1 MAVYT
6 TIIVILSIIFLGL
19 SVVMVKEKTAVVIQR
34 FGKYQRIATSGLSF
48 KVPIIDTNAGILNM
62 RIQQLDVAIET
73 KTMDNVFVNMR
84 VSVQYHVIKSKK
96 HEAFYLLDDPESQIS
111 AYIFD
116 DVRAEVPKMELD
128 DLFAKKDDIAN
139 AVRSNLDNAMN
150 EYGFQ
155 IVKALITDIDPDK
168 NVKESMN
175 RINAAKRDKEAALEE
190 AEAEKITIVKKA
202 EADAES
208 KRLQGEGIAQ
218 QRLEI
223 VKGFKES
230 VEDFHNSLQD
240 ISSSEVMQFV
250 LMTQYFDTLNNI
262 GSNSKNSS
270 ILIPNSPG
278 AMKDFQEQII
288 QGTFIGNRFNEH
300 IENAEENKKD

>member
-19 SVVMVKEKTAVVIQR
+19 SVVIVREKTAVVIQR

-48 KVPIIDTNAGILNM
+48 KAPIIDANAGILNM

-150 EYGFQ
+150 EYGYQ

-300 IENAEENKKD
+300 IEDADQNKKN

>member
-6 TIIVILSIIFLGL
+6 TIIVIISILFLALSIVI
-19 SVVMVKEKTAVVIQR
+19 VREKTAVVIQR
-34 FGKYQRIATSGLSF
+34 FGKHQRIATSGLSF

-62 RIQQLDVAIET
+62 RIQQLDVGIET

-128 DLFAKKDDIAN
+128 DVFAKKDDIAN

-150 EYGFQ
+150 EYGYQ

-230 VEDFHNSLQD
+230 VEDFQNSLQD

-300 IENAEENKKD
+300 IEDAEQNKKD

>member
-1 MAVYT
+1 MGILT
-6 TIIVILSIIFLGL
+6 TIGLVVAIILFALSIVI
-19 SVVMVKEKTAVVIQR
+19 VREKTAIIIQR
-34 FGKYQRIATSGLSF
+34 FGKHQRIATSGLSF
-48 KVPIIDTNAGILNM
+48 KVPIIDTNAGVLNM
-62 RIQQLDVAIET
+62 RIQQLDVGIET

-128 DLFAKKDDIAN
+128 DVFAKKDDIAN
-139 AVRSNLDNAMN
+139 AVRNNLDNAMN

-175 RINAAKRDKEAALEE
+175 RINAAKRDKEAALQE

-230 VEDFHNSLQD
+230 VEDFQNSLQD

-300 IENAEENKKD
+300 ITGAEENKKE

>member
-1 MAVYT
+1 
-6 TIIVILSIIFLGL
+6 
-19 SVVMVKEKTAVVIQR
+19 MVKEKTAVVIQR

>member
-6 TIIVILSIIFLGL
+6 TIIVILSILFLGL
-19 SVVMVKEKTAVVIQR
+19 SVVIVREKTAVVIQR
-34 FGKYQRIATSGLSF
+34 FGKHQRIATSGLSF
-48 KVPIIDTNAGILNM
+48 KAPIIDTNAGILNM
-62 RIQQLDVAIET
+62 RIQQLDVGIET
-73 KTMDNVFVNMR
+73 KTLDNVFVNMR

-150 EYGFQ
+150 EYGYQ

-230 VEDFHNSLQD
+230 VEDFQNSLQD

-300 IENAEENKKD
+300 IEDAEENKKD

>member
-1 MAVYT
+1 MGILT
-6 TIIVILSIIFLGL
+6 TIGLVVAIILFALSIVI
-19 SVVMVKEKTAVVIQR
+19 VREKTAIIIQR
-34 FGKYQRIATSGLSF
+34 FGKHKRIATSGLSF
-48 KVPIIDTNAGILNM
+48 KVPIIDTNAGVLNM
-62 RIQQLDVAIET
+62 RIQQLDVGIET

-128 DLFAKKDDIAN
+128 DVFAKKDDIAN
-139 AVRSNLDNAMN
+139 AVRNNLDNAMN

-175 RINAAKRDKEAALEE
+175 RINAAKRDKEAALQE

-230 VEDFHNSLQD
+230 VEDFQNSLQD

-288 QGTFIGNRFNEH
+288 QGTFIGSRFNEH
-300 IENAEENKKD
+300 ITGAEENKKE

>member
-1 MAVYT
+1 M
-6 TIIVILSIIFLGL
+6 
-19 SVVMVKEKTAVVIQR
+19 VIQR
-34 FGKYQRIATSGLSF
+34 FGKHQRIATSGLSF

-62 RIQQLDVAIET
+62 RIQQLDVGIET

-128 DLFAKKDDIAN
+128 DVFAKKDDIAN

-150 EYGFQ
+150 EYGYQ

-230 VEDFHNSLQD
+230 VEDFQNSLQD

-300 IENAEENKKD
+300 IEDAEQNKKD

>member
-6 TIIVILSIIFLGL
+6 PIIVILSFFFLGL
-19 SVVMVKEKTAVVIQR
+19 SVVIVKEKTALVIQR

>member
-1 MAVYT
+1 MAIEVPY
-6 TIIVILSIIFLGL
+6 IIGGVLLIFLLIMSIVI
-19 SVVMVKEKTAVVIQR
+19 VEEKTATVIQR
-34 FGKYQRIATSGLSF
+34 FGKHLKIATSGLNF
-48 KVPIIDTNAGILNM
+48 KVPFIDAKAGRLNL

-73 KTMDNVFVNMR
+73 KTKDNVFVNMR
-84 VSVQYHVIKSKK
+84 VSVQYHVIKAKM
-96 HEAFYLLDDPESQIS
+96 HEAFYLLDDPEAQIS
-111 AYIFD
+111 SYIFD
-116 DVRAEVPKMELD
+116 DVRAEVPKLELD
-128 DLFAKKDDIAN
+128 DVFSKKDDIAV
-139 AVRSNLDNAMN
+139 AVRQNLDDSMQH
-150 EYGFQ
+150 YGYQ
-155 IVKALITDIDPDK
+155 IVKTLITDIDPDR

-175 RINAAKRDKEAALEE
+175 RINAAKRDKDAALEE

-230 VEDFHNSLQD
+230 VEDFQSSLKG
-240 ISSSEVMQFV
+240 ISSQEVMQFV

-262 GSNSKNSS
+262 GANSKNSS

-278 AMKDFQEQII
+278 SMKDFQEQII
-288 QGTFIGNRFNEH
+288 KGTFIGQRFSEH
-300 IENAEENKKD
+300 IDDAGDED